1 MGLSRNK
8 VAVPEGAAGTPPFW
22 SGDSHSSIPASNSG
36 QKKEERKTRIRKTRT
51 DEGSSDTPSGFLYYG
66 HLFSMYIE
74 IFDMLTHETV
84 E

>member
-1 MGLSRNK
+1 MRLEHLLS
-8 VAVPEGAAGTPPFW
+8 GALALTLPNPQV
-22 SGDSHSSIPASNSG
+22 IPG
-36 QKKEERKTRIRKTRT
+36 GKRKKEKQELRKTRK
-51 DEGSSDTPSGFLYYG
+51 DEGSSDNPFGFLYYG

>member
-1 MGLSRNK
+1 MRLEHLLSG
-8 VAVPEGAAGTPPFW
+8 AVTLTLPNPQV
-22 SGDSHSSIPASNSG
+22 IPG
-36 QKKEERKTRIRKTRT
+36 RKRKKEKQELRKTRK
-51 DEGSSDTPSGFLYYG
+51 DEGSSDNPSGFLYYG

>member
-1 MGLSRNK
+1 MRLEHLLS
-8 VAVPEGAAGTPPFW
+8 GALTLTLPNPQV
-22 SGDSHSSIPASNSG
+22 IPG
-36 QKKEERKTRIRKTRT
+36 RKRKKEKQELRKTRK
-51 DEGSSDTPSGFLYYG
+51 DEGSSDNPTGFLYYG

>member
-1 MGLSRNK
+1 MRLEHLLS
-8 VAVPEGAAGTPPFW
+8 GALTLTLPNPQV
-22 SGDSHSSIPASNSG
+22 IPG
-36 QKKEERKTRIRKTRT
+36 GKRKKEKQELRKTRK
-51 DEGSSDTPSGFLYYG
+51 DEGSSDNPSGFLYYG

>member
-1 MGLSRNK
+1 MRLEHLLS
-8 VAVPEGAAGTPPFW
+8 GALTLTLPNPQV
-22 SGDSHSSIPASNSG
+22 IPG
-36 QKKEERKTRIRKTRT
+36 GKRKKEKQELRKTRK
-51 DEGSSDTPSGFLYYG
+51 DEGSSDTPFGFLYYG

>member
-1 MGLSRNK
+1 MRLEHLLS
-8 VAVPEGAAGTPPFW
+8 GALALTLPNPQV
-22 SGDSHSSIPASNSG
+22 IPG
-36 QKKEERKTRIRKTRT
+36 GKRKKEKQELRKTRK
-51 DEGSSDTPSGFLYYG
+51 DEGSSDNPTGFLYYG

>member
-1 MGLSRNK
+1 MRLEHLLS
-8 VAVPEGAAGTPPFW
+8 GALALTLPNPQV
-22 SGDSHSSIPASNSG
+22 IPG
-36 QKKEERKTRIRKTRT
+36 RKRKKEKQELRKTRK
-51 DEGSSDTPSGFLYYG
+51 DEGSSDNPSGFLYYG

>member
-1 MGLSRNK
+1 MRLEHLLS
-8 VAVPEGAAGTPPFW
+8 GALTLTLPNPQV
-22 SGDSHSSIPASNSG
+22 IPG
-36 QKKEERKTRIRKTRT
+36 RKRKKEKQELRKTRK
-51 DEGSSDTPSGFLYYG
+51 DEGSSDNPSGFLYYG

>member
-1 MGLSRNK
+1 MRLEHLLS
-8 VAVPEGAAGTPPFW
+8 GALTLTLPNPQV
-22 SGDSHSSIPASNSG
+22 IPG
-36 QKKEERKTRIRKTRT
+36 RKRKKERKTRIRKTRA
-51 DEGSSDTPSGFLYYG
+51 DEGSSDNPSGFLYYR

>member
-1 MGLSRNK
+1 MCYSLVYLVFQPRKLFRVEKGR
-8 VAVPEGAAGTPPFW
+8 
-22 SGDSHSSIPASNSG
+22 
-36 QKKEERKTRIRKTRT
+36 KKKQELRKTRK
-51 DEGSSDTPSGFLYYG
+51 DEGSSDNPSGFLYYG

>member
-1 MGLSRNK
+1 MRLEHLLSG
-8 VAVPEGAAGTPPFW
+8 AVTLTLPNPQV
-22 SGDSHSSIPASNSG
+22 IPG
-36 QKKEERKTRIRKTRT
+36 GKRKKEKQELRKTRK
-51 DEGSSDTPSGFLYYG
+51 DEGSSDNPSGFLYYG

>member
-1 MGLSRNK
+1 MRLEHLLSGAVAHVPVMSHRNK
-8 VAVPEGAAGTPPFW
+8 
-22 SGDSHSSIPASNSG
+22 
-36 QKKEERKTRIRKTRT
+36 KESRSQVQYEVRLRH
-51 DEGSSDTPSGFLYYG
+51 PSGFLYYG

>member
-1 MGLSRNK
+1 MRLEHLLS
-8 VAVPEGAAGTPPFW
+8 GALTLTLPNPQV
-22 SGDSHSSIPASNSG
+22 IPG
-36 QKKEERKTRIRKTRT
+36 RKRKKKQELRKTRKA
-51 DEGSSDTPSGFLYYG
+51 EGSSDNPSGFLYYG